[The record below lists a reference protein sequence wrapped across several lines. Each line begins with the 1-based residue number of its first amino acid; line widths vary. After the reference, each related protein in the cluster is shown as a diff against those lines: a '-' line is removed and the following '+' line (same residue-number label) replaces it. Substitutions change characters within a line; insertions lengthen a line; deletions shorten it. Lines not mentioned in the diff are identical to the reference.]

1 MTDKR
6 KSTMTDVATL
16 AGVSQTTVSLVL
28 NGIAEARVS
37 DETIAR
43 VKKAAK
49 SLSYAHAIRRT
60 GTGARQDSGV
70 VGFIVD
76 EMSTDPWMAM
86 ALDGVREKI
95 AESGQDVVTF
105 VTSGDADA
113 EATAIRTLAKLNL
126 TGVIYGTIQTRA
138 VTPLAAVLEQ
148 HAVLLNCYLP
158 DRSIPSVTPG
168 EVVGGRRAT
177 QHLIQLGHGR
187 IAIIQG
193 EDWMDASRDRLK
205 GYRQALAAA
214 DISFNESLVRPG
226 NWEPSAGYAQTIEL
240 MRLSKPPSAIF
251 CCNDLMA
258 LGCLEALRE
267 LGKRIPEDV
276 SVVGYDNRE
285 IAQFIHPSLTTILLP
300 HFEMGVQAAELLLE
314 RVDQPGTPAAQL
326 KSECPL
332 IERESAGP
340 PPPQAIE

>member
-1 MTDKR
+1 MTEKR
-6 KSTMTDVATL
+6 QPTMTDVAAL

-37 DETIAR
+37 DETSAR

-49 SLSYAHAIRRT
+49 SLNYSHAVRRS
-60 GTGARQDSGV
+60 GTGARQDSGI
-70 VGFIVD
+70 VGFVVD
-76 EMSTDPWMAM
+76 EMSTDPWMAI
-86 ALDGVREKI
+86 ALDGVREKT
-95 AESGQDVVTF
+95 AASGQEVMTF

-138 VTPLAAVLEQ
+138 VTPSAAVLEQ

-168 EVVGGRRAT
+168 EVVGGRSAT
-177 QHLIQLGHGR
+177 QHLIELGHRR

-193 EDWMDASRDRLK
+193 EDWMDASKERLK
-205 GYRQALAAA
+205 GYRQALAAV
-214 DISFNESLVRPG
+214 DVSFDESLVRPG
-226 NWEPSAGYAQTIEL
+226 NWEPSSGYAQTMEL

-258 LGCLEALRE
+258 LGCLEALKE

-276 SVVGYDNRE
+276 SVVGYDDRE
-285 IAQFIHPSLTTILLP
+285 IAQFIHPALTTILLP
-300 HFEMGVQAAELLLE
+300 HFEMGVLAAELLLE
-314 RVDQPGTPAAQL
+314 RIDQPGMPAAQL

-332 IERESAGP
+332 VVRKSAGP
-340 PPPQAIE
+340 SPF